1 MLACTEH
8 TRIRSAEVLMSGNY
22 LPRNLLAEW
31 VGRMALKL
39 MGWRIDGELPTLD
52 KFVVIGAHH
61 TSNWDFV
68 IFIAVKF
75 VLRLNARWFGKH
87 TIFCWPF
94 GALMRLWGGI
104 AIRRERQGNTVD
116 QAVQA
121 FSEHKQFV
129 LILSPEGTRK
139 KVERWKMG
147 FYHIA
152 LGAGV
157 PIILGALDYQNRRVV
172 IGPSFMPTGDEAA
185 DLKAI
190 LVFFRPFTPKKP
202 EFAFYGD

>member
-1 MLACTEH
+1 
-8 TRIRSAEVLMSGNY
+8 MSGNY
-22 LPRNLLAEW
+22 LPRNPCAELL
-31 VGRMALKL
+31 GHALLKAA
-39 MGWRIDGELPTLD
+39 GWRIEGALPALD

-68 IFIAVKF
+68 LFLAAKF

-87 TIFCWPF
+87 TIFRRPF
-94 GALMRLWGGI
+94 GGLLRRWGGI
-104 AIRRERQGNTVD
+104 PVQRHLKLNTVE

-121 FSEHKQFV
+121 FGEHRQMI

-152 LGAGV
+152 RGAGV
-157 PIILGALDYQNRRVV
+157 PVVLAALDYGNRRIV
-172 IGPSFMPTGDEAA
+172 IGEPFWPTGDEAG
-185 DLKAI
+185 DLRRM
-190 LVFFRPFTPKKP
+190 LDFYRPFVPKKP
-202 EFAFYGD
+202 EYAFLGG

>member
-1 MLACTEH
+1 
-8 TRIRSAEVLMSGNY
+8 MSGNY
-22 LPRNLLAEW
+22 LPRNPFAEW
-31 VGRMALKL
+31 LGHALLKAA
-39 MGWRIDGELPTLD
+39 GWRIEGRLPALD

-68 IFIAVKF
+68 LFLAAKF

-87 TIFCWPF
+87 TIFRWPF
-94 GALMRLWGGI
+94 GALLRRWGGI
-104 AIRRERQGNTVD
+104 PIQRHRKLNTVD

-121 FSEHKQFV
+121 FRDNREMI

-152 LGAGV
+152 CGAGV
-157 PIILGALDYQNRRVV
+157 PVVLAALDYRDRRIV
-172 IGPSFMPTGDEAA
+172 IGEPFWPSGDEAG
-185 DLKAI
+185 DLQQMLA
-190 LVFFRPFTPKKP
+190 FYRPYVPKKP
-202 EFAFYGD
+202 ECAFLGG